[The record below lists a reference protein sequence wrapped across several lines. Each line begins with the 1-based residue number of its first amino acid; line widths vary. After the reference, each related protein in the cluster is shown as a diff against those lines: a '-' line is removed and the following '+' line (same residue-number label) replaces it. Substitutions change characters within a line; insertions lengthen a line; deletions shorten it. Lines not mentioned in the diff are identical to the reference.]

1 MKTLTLLLLLVFG
14 LSVYLP
20 GQSVPQGMNYQ
31 AVLRDQNGELLA
43 DQEIELQA
51 VLLGGG
57 PEGKIVYK
65 ELHEVRTNHLG
76 LFNLTIGRGDLLQGD
91 FTLVPWSSE
100 EIWLEILLDKDK
112 KGDFSKISTTRLLAV
127 PYAFHAATAGELV
140 GTDLNAKIASAFW
153 KTNGN
158 AGVFAPY
165 QFLGTLDPNDLVF
178 KTNNQQRMT
187 ILGGNGE
194 VQITYDLVVGG
205 NVTAN
210 AFFGDGSGLTG
221 INSNDADADPTNELQ
236 DWNSLP
242 GIPADIADGDQ
253 VNDAD
258 ADPTNE
264 LQDWNSLPG
273 IPADI
278 ADGDQVDDADA
289 DPTNELQ
296 DWNNLPGIPA
306 DIADGDQV
314 NDADADPTN
323 ELQDWNSLPGIP
335 ADIAD
340 GDQVDDADADP
351 TNELQ
356 DWNNLPGIPADI
368 VDGDQ
373 VNDADA
379 DPTNELQDWNSL
391 PGIPADIADGDQVD
405 DADADPTNELQDWNS
420 LPGIPADIAD
430 GDQVNDADA
439 DPTNELELPPN
450 PQLGDML
457 FYNGTAWEKLS
468 PGTTGQVLTLN
479 NGVPQWATPG
489 AVPVQYEI
497 GDMYEGA
504 IIFYLDESGMHGLA
518 AAPQDLPDSQW
529 GCIDVLIANEGQALN
544 YGAVG
549 YGYRNTQIIVNS
561 SCGMSDGIL
570 SAAERS
576 VQYQLGQGV
585 EWFLPTLSELELMYS
600 NLHAQG
606 LGNFVNGK
614 YWSSFEFT
622 FVGTYNYAYALDFT
636 NGQADYQLDGN
647 KHLFYHVRPI
657 RAF

>member
-236 DWNSLP
+236 DWNS
-242 GIPADIADGDQ
+242 
-253 VNDAD
+253 
-258 ADPTNE
+258 
-264 LQDWNSLPG
+264 
-273 IPADI
+273 
-278 ADGDQVDDADA
+278 
-289 DPTNELQ
+289 
-296 DWNNLPGIPA
+296 LPGIPA

>member
-1 MKTLTLLLLLVFG
+1 M
-14 LSVYLP
+14 
-20 GQSVPQGMNYQ
+20 
-31 AVLRDQNGELLA
+31 
-43 DQEIELQA
+43 
-51 VLLGGG
+51 
-57 PEGKIVYK
+57 
-65 ELHEVRTNHLG
+65 
-76 LFNLTIGRGDLLQGD
+76 
-91 FTLVPWSSE
+91 
-100 EIWLEILLDKDK
+100 
-112 KGDFSKISTTRLLAV
+112 
-127 PYAFHAATAGELV
+127 
-140 GTDLNAKIASAFW
+140 
-153 KTNGN
+153 
-158 AGVFAPY
+158 
-165 QFLGTLDPNDLVF
+165 
-178 KTNNQQRMT
+178 
-187 ILGGNGE
+187 
-194 VQITYDLVVGG
+194 
-205 NVTAN
+205 
-210 AFFGDGSGLTG
+210 
-221 INSNDADADPTNELQ
+221 
-236 DWNSLP
+236 
-242 GIPADIADGDQ
+242 
-253 VNDAD
+253 
-258 ADPTNE
+258 
-264 LQDWNSLPG
+264 
-273 IPADI
+273 
-278 ADGDQVDDADA
+278 
-289 DPTNELQ
+289 
-296 DWNNLPGIPA
+296 
-306 DIADGDQV
+306 
-314 NDADADPTN
+314 
-323 ELQDWNSLPGIP
+323 
-335 ADIAD
+335 
-340 GDQVDDADADP
+340 
-351 TNELQ
+351 
-356 DWNNLPGIPADI
+356 
-368 VDGDQ
+368 
-373 VNDADA
+373 NDADA